1 MSDVTRQV
9 LECCITLH
17 VRRGATRPP
26 CLQSTLLVCAVALA
40 FAALLNRKQC
50 TLVTDHSDTESH
62 SRCRWGTEIEAEF
75 DEDDAAMLLT
85 EHIPRAS
92 GVYSKRA
99 ALAANTRQSLAKPAD
114 VAAPA
119 DTTCGEMHT
128 VARSLLGKAAVRSEA
143 AHSVALAGAAVVLLH
158 LPPARQ
164 GCLLLAAQQ
173 VRQGCLQFPFPSQYA
188 CSCHSSLHAVHGPE
202 APMCVLSPRH
212 TMMHAQQAVMHQTA

>member
-1 MSDVTRQV
+1 MSEVTRHG
-9 LECCITLH
+9 LECCITLR

-50 TLVTDHSDTESH
+50 TLLTDHSETESH
-62 SRCRWGTEIEAEF
+62 SGCRWGTEIDAEF

-128 VARSLLGKAAVRSEA
+128 VARSLLGEAAVSSEA
-143 AHSVALAGAAVVLLH
+143 AHSVARAGAVVVLLY

-164 GCLLLAAQQ
+164 GCAAQQ
-173 VRQGCLQFPFPSQYA
+173 VRKGCLHLPFPSQCA
-188 CSCHSSLHAVHGPE
+188 CSCQTSLHAAHGPE
-202 APMCVLSPRH
+202 ALVCVLSPHHMKHVQR
-212 TMMHAQQAVMHQTA
+212 AVMHQTA